1 MLFSS
6 PSEIQISHS
15 RKHIGPPG
23 TLIARNRCVLDPVG
37 GSTYHFH
44 MIHHTMPKSI
54 LFILTTFSFFFG
66 GCSDSDNTGQDGE
79 TIGLESIE
87 KGECLQFTALDG
99 SAVAPSNVT
108 LFFTLETCGDRI
120 PVLGVAAE
128 NFELLEGGKP
138 VSPFE
143 SHFSILPKCIGYDL
157 LTVLLLDLSGSV
169 FETESLEPL
178 VEAAKTFASN
188 LSAEEHYIS
197 IRLFDGRPV
206 TELLIDF
213 TKDKESLLKALDSV
227 LLKSPVDTST
237 NLNGAVVDAMEL
249 LDEKNLDSKALLF
262 KGSLVIFT
270 DGTDQAGLVEDS
282 VVRDVVTA
290 SLHSS
295 YTIGLGGE
303 VDTTH
308 LEALGKSGSFL
319 TASINELGT
328 AFEESATEVLRT
340 SQNYYVVGYCSP
352 KRAGTH
358 QLQLSVT
365 GYTGV
370 MNAEFDAS
378 DFETGCDAQSI
389 VSQAELDAKAC
400 AVPAPWEAP

>member
-23 TLIARNRCVLDPVG
+23 TLNARNRCVLDPLG
-37 GSTYHFH
+37 GPTYHFP
-44 MIHHTMPKSI
+44 MKHHTMPN
-54 LFILTTFSFFFG
+54 FILLILTSFALIVG
-66 GCSDSDNTGQDGE
+66 GCSGADE
-79 TIGLESIE
+79 TEQSSTSIGLESIE
-87 KGECLQFTALDG
+87 EGECLQFTALDG

-108 LFFTLETCGDRI
+108 LFFTLETCGEKV

-138 VSPFE
+138 ISPFE

-178 VEAAKTFASN
+178 VEAAKTFATN

-213 TKDKESLLKALDSV
+213 TKDKDSLR
-227 LLKSPVDTST
+227 SPVDTST

-262 KGSLVIFT
+262 KGALVVFT

-282 VVRDVVTA
+282 VVRDVVSA

-319 TASINELGT
+319 TSSINELGA
-328 AFEESATEVLRT
+328 AFEESAQEVLRT

-352 KRAGTH
+352 KRAGNH

-370 MNAEFDAS
+370 MNVEFDAS
-378 DFETGCDAQSI
+378 DFETGCDAESI